1 MKLADRLLHVAH
13 MVPVCNCLA
22 DIGTDHGYVPIY
34 CINNNIAAC
43 AIACDIK
50 KGPIKIA
57 KANIKKYNLEN
68 KIETR
73 IGNGLSTLNKGEA
86 DVIVIAGMGGNIISS
101 IIESE
106 KEIALKSSCL
116 VVQPMQYP
124 EMVRYYAVNNGF
136 LIEDEDLVKEDNKYY
151 HIIRMIK
158 GKENKYENEAYY
170 FTGKRL
176 IEKGNPL
183 IKEYIEYKIYE
194 YGNILKELE
203 NSSNNLKYNE
213 ILKLKQQFED
223 VEKCL

>member
-1 MKLADRLLHVAH
+1 MKLSGRLLHVAL

-22 DIGTDHGYVPIY
+22 DIGTDHGYIPIY
-34 CINNNIAAC
+34 CINNNIANY

-73 IGNGLSTLNKGEA
+73 IGDGLSTLNKGEA

-101 IIESE
+101 IIENE

-213 ILKLKQQFED
+213 IFKLKQQFED